1 LTNSGISLFKSH
13 GSHVGYTHNWSGTQR
28 SNLAYSVVN
37 FANNPNAIAN
47 ESNKKISQMHLNLI
61 SNVAKNTEL
70 GVEYAYGKRTLMNPT
85 GDNYGVEK
93 RLNVA
98 LTTMF

>member
-1 LTNSGISLFKSH
+1 
-13 GSHVGYTHNWSGTQR
+13 
-28 SNLAYSVVN
+28 VN
-37 FANNPNAIAN
+37 FTNNPNAIAD
-47 ESNKKISQMHLNLI
+47 ESNKKLSQMHVNLI

-85 GDNYGVEK
+85 AANYGIEK